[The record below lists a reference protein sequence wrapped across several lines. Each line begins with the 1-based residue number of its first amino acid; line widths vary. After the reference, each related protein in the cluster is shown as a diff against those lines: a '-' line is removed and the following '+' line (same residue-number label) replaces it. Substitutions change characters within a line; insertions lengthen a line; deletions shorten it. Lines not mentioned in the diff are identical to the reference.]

1 LCRPGIPIRRGHDRF
16 VFHTTTTIPG
26 ETTWLRP
33 LALCARRRF
42 NARPKGLFIMTLS
55 LNVRGAILIA
65 AALCG
70 LADVTSPA
78 RADQCEDI
86 AKQLANG
93 IDGLK
98 VNFKAANIIYLTHPA
113 AKELSL
119 GCRGQGQDYSNELYA
134 KGDRRP
140 AAQFYDLVAS
150 AAAIIFT
157 LPKDDTT
164 TGATRCLK
172 RMGILRGDKVTM
184 RYKRLNMECTR
195 TKTEA
200 TIAITRPKDE

>member
-1 LCRPGIPIRRGHDRF
+1 MPSGIPIRRGGGRF
-16 VFHTTTTIPG
+16 ISHTTTNIPG
-26 ETTWLRP
+26 ETIPGCGP
-33 LALCARRRF
+33 LHSAPA
-42 NARPKGLFIMTLS
+42 NASMRPKGLFIMTLS

-65 AALCG
+65 VALCG
-70 LADVTSPA
+70 LAALTSPA

-86 AKQLANG
+86 AKQLANA

-119 GCRGQGQDYSNELYA
+119 GCRGQGQGYSNELYA

-140 AAQFYDLVAS
+140 TAQFYDLVAS
-150 AAAIIFT
+150 ATAIIFT

-164 TGATRCLK
+164 TGATRCLR
-172 RMGILRGDKVTM
+172 RMGILRGDRVTM
-184 RYKRLNMECTR
+184 HYKRLNMECTR

-200 TIAITRPKDE
+200 AIAITRPKDE